1 MDTRLKNNLQEIENL
16 LEDNLNLMIE
26 IDNVIDKN
34 EKQIDSIKKSSINV
48 KNDNCQSYKFIN
60 RMNNFFYRLYTSL
73 TNQKE
78 VDNISI
84 QNDKQEKNNNDV
96 YKNSSKIDIMKK
108 KSIEIRNKL
117 SNQNKN
123 ITEINE
129 LMDNNNQEI
138 KKNII
143 LTDAI

>member
-1 MDTRLKNNLQEIENL
+1 MDNRIKKNLTEIENL

-34 EKQIDSIKKSSINV
+34 EKQIDSIKNSSINV
-48 KNDNCQSYKFIN
+48 KNDNCQSYKFLN

-129 LMDNNNQEI
+129 LMDDNNQEI

-143 LTDAI
+143 LTDTI